1 MSQAND
7 GAGSS
12 GVWVAAAAWATIL
25 AVSCVTVGYASFSAR
40 LGLLGGWASGGS
52 AAGGPALGGPA
63 LGGWASG
70 PAVGGFA
77 GWLGC
82 EAITSAVLA
91 RSRQPGPGRCGLRWL
106 ASLSPRNAVLTG
118 AVGCAGGLMALG
130 LSPSPDVGLALY
142 AVTAGIGAGLV
153 YSTCGRVAAGEIPGH
168 PRLVWLISGAC
179 GCAAIPVAVLVAQA
193 RDLPNAFGALAWVIL
208 LVSAVCAPVLRPAP
222 PRAAPRA
229 GEPPCE
235 VPPREPVRG

>member
-12 GVWVAAAAWATIL
+12 GVWVAAAAWATML

-40 LGLLGGWASGGS
+40 LGLLGGWTPGDS
-52 AAGGPALGGPA
+52 AAGGPR
-63 LGGWASG
+63 LGGWVSG
-70 PAVGGFA
+70 PAIGGFA
-77 GWLGC
+77 GWLAC
-82 EAITSAVLA
+82 EAVTSAVLA
-91 RSRQPGPGRCGLRWL
+91 RFRQPGPGRHRPRWV
-106 ASLSPRNAVLTG
+106 ASLSPRNAVMTG

-130 LSPSPDVGLALY
+130 LSPNPDAGLAVY
-142 AVTAGIGAGLV
+142 AVTAGVGAGLV
-153 YSTCGRVAAGEIPGH
+153 YSTCGRVAAGEVPGH
-168 PRLVWLISGAC
+168 PRLVWLVTGAC

-208 LVSAVCAPVLRPAP
+208 LVSAVCAPVLRQAP
-222 PRAAPRA
+222 PRAAPPA